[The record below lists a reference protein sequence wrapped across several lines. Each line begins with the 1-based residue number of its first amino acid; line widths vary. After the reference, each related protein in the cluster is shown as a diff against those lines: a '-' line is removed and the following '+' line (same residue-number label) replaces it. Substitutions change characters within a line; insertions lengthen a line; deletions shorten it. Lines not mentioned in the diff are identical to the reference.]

1 MGEPLRVLIIEDSED
16 DTLLLARELQRGGY
30 DPTFERVDSAE
41 TMAEALA
48 AQPWQIVLADYSM
61 PQFSG
66 TDALELLKETG
77 LDIPFIFVSGAM
89 GEEIAVAAM
98 KTGAHDYVIKG
109 NLKRLI
115 PAIARELREA
125 EMRRQR
131 KLDGERLQR
140 QEKRMW
146 ALYEINQA
154 ITCVLDLRDLVNILI
169 QNINLF
175 LPYSASTVSLVNR
188 ETGELEFAGRMS
200 LIETEWRSRIIKR
213 ASAWENLVLEAKA
226 PVAVR
231 NIQKDLGAEEAGFL
245 RDHGLV
251 AYLGAPL
258 LAQHE
263 IVGVLGF
270 YADEEREFEEEE
282 VRFLTT
288 LAGQAGI
295 AIRNSQLYEK
305 TKSQVVELEKAKQAR
320 DEFLVVVAR
329 ELGAAL
335 EAATTTAGWISETAP
350 QGHDE
355 KEALKQVAGR
365 SAELVTRIQSLL
377 AATKAKAKLD

>member
-1 MGEPLRVLIIEDSED
+1 MGEPLRVLIVEDSED
-16 DTLLLARELQRGGY
+16 DTLLLVRELQRGGY

-41 TMAEALA
+41 AMARALA
-48 AQPWQIVLADYSM
+48 ARSWQIVLADYTM
-61 PQFSG
+61 PQFKG
-66 TDALELLKETG
+66 TDALELLKETR
-77 LDIPFIFVSGAM
+77 LDIPLIFVSGAT
-89 GEEIAVAAM
+89 GEDLAVAAM

-109 NLKRLI
+109 NLKRLT

-125 EMRRQR
+125 EIRRQR
-131 KLDGERLQR
+131 KRDGESLRR

-146 ALYEINQA
+146 VLYEINQA
-154 ITCVLDLRDLVNILI
+154 ITCILDLRDLVNILI

-175 LPYSASTVSLVNR
+175 LPYSASTVSLLNQETRELESVPGISLR
-188 ETGELEFAGRMS
+188 ETQ
-200 LIETEWRSRIIKR
+200 WRSHILKR
-213 ASAWENLVLEAKA
+213 ALAWENLVLEAKS

-231 NIQKDLGAEEAGFL
+231 NIQKDLRAEEAEFF
-245 RDHGLV
+245 RNHGLV

-263 IVGVLGF
+263 ILGVLGY

-305 TKSQVVELEKAKQAR
+305 TKSQVVESEKAKQVK
-320 DEFLVVVAR
+320 DEFLVVLAR
-329 ELGAAL
+329 ELSAAL
-335 EAATTTAGWISETAP
+335 ETATTSAGSIRETML
-350 QGHDE
+350 QGPGE
-355 KEALKQVAGR
+355 KAALEQVAGH
-365 SAELVTRIQSLL
+365 STELVTRIQSLL
-377 AATKAKAKLD
+377 AATKAEAKLT

>member
-1 MGEPLRVLIIEDSED
+1 MGEPLRALIVEDSED
-16 DTLLLARELQRGGY
+16 DALLLVRELQRGGY
-30 DPTFERVDSAE
+30 DPTFERVDSA
-41 TMAEALA
+41 TAMAQALNA
-48 AQPWQIVLADYSM
+48 RPWQIVLADYTM

-66 TDALELLKETG
+66 TDALELLKRSG

-89 GEEIAVAAM
+89 GEDSAVAAM

-109 NLKRLI
+109 NLKRLL

-125 EMRRQR
+125 EIRRQR
-131 KLDGERLQR
+131 KQDVEKLQS

-175 LPYSASTVSLVNR
+175 LPYSVATVSLLHH
-188 ETGELEFAGRMS
+188 ETRELEPVPGANLR
-200 LIETEWRSRIIKR
+200 ETEWRTQLLER
-213 ASAWENLVLEAKA
+213 ARNWENLVLEAKA

-231 NIQKDLGAEEAGFL
+231 NIQKDLRPEEAEFC
-245 RDHGLV
+245 RNHGLV

-258 LAQHE
+258 LAQHD
-263 IVGVLGF
+263 ILGVLGC
-270 YADEEREFEEEE
+270 YSDEEREFEEEE

-295 AIRNSQLYEK
+295 AIHNSQLYEK
-305 TKSQVVELEKAKQAR
+305 TKSQAVELEKANKGK
-320 DEFLVVVAR
+320 DEFLVYLAR
-329 ELGAAL
+329 ELGATLAV
-335 EAATTTAGWISETAP
+335 ATTTTGWISEKMLR
-350 QGHDE
+350 GHNE
-355 KEALKQVAGR
+355 KETLEQLAGH
-365 SAELVTRIQSLL
+365 STELVTRIRNLL
-377 AATKAKAKLD
+377 AATKSETKLV

>member
-1 MGEPLRVLIIEDSED
+1 MGEPLRVLIVEDSED

-30 DPTFERVDSAE
+30 DPTYERVDSAE
-41 TMAEALA
+41 TMGRALA
-48 AQPWQIVLADYSM
+48 AQPWQIILADYTM

-66 TDALELLKETG
+66 TDALELLKESG

-89 GEEIAVAAM
+89 GEDIAVAAM

-125 EMRRQR
+125 EIRRQR
-131 KLDGERLQR
+131 KQDGERLQR

-175 LPYSASTVSLVNR
+175 LPYSAATVSLLNR
-188 ETGELEFAGRMS
+188 ETGELEFAGGMS
-200 LIETEWRSRIIKR
+200 LIETEWRSQLIQR
-213 ASAWENLVLEAKA
+213 AGTWEKLVLDAKA

-231 NIQKDLGAEEAGFL
+231 NVQKDLGAEEAGFF
-245 RDHGLV
+245 RDHGMV

-305 TKSQVVELEKAKQAR
+305 TKSQVVELEKAKHAR

-350 QGHDE
+350 QRRDE
-355 KEALKQVAGR
+355 QEALKQVAGR
-365 SAELVTRIQSLL
+365 SAELVTRIRSLL
-377 AATKAKAKLD
+377 AATKAEAKLD